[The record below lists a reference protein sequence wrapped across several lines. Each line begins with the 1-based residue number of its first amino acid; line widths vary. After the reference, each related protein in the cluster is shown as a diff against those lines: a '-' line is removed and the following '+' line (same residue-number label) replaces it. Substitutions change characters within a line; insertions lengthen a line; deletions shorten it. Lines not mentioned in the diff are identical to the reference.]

1 MTKTIL
7 AALLAVSFA
16 TPAVAATTHKH
27 KHKPVA
33 TKSVKAK
40 HKTVK
45 KHHKSKAAVAHE
57 KMDREM

>member
-16 TPAVAATTHKH
+16 TPAVAATAH

-40 HKTVK
+40 AKHKTVK
-45 KHHKSKAAVAHE
+45 KHHKSMVMFE
-57 KMDREM
+57 